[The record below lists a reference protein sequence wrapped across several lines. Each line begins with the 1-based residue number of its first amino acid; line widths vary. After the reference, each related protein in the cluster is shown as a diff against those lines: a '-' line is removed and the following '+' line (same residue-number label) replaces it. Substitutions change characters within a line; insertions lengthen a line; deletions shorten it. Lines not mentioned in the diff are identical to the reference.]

1 MASAASVGETRIPLH
16 SPHAPAQA
24 DRAALL
30 ASLYRLIWLAT
41 WLTLM
46 RLLGYRLTR
55 HRVKSVAPSPTPGP
69 AARLASPRRKHRKH
83 RTIDRQ
89 RCIAMLAGINTQFAA
104 QAPADPSPLARR
116 PVSRPAHRAPA
127 EPRQPSIAVPAAP
140 PCQPA
145 SGKKPAT
152 PTNPKQPISFRHRN
166 KPLVRPAPAQVPR
179 PVQRRRTR

>member
-55 HRVKSVAPSPTPGP
+55 HRAKSAAPSPTPGP

-89 RCIAMLAGINTQFAA
+89 RCIAMLAGINTQFCSPGASRSV
-104 QAPADPSPLARR
+104 PPGPSPGVA
-116 PVSRPAHRAPA
+116 PGPSR
-127 EPRQPSIAVPAAP
+127 
-140 PCQPA
+140 
-145 SGKKPAT
+145 SGRAT
-152 PTNPKQPISFRHRN
+152 PTLNCRPCRTALPTRQRQKTRN
-166 KPLVRPAPAQVPR
+166 SNHP
-179 PVQRRRTR
+179 